1 MLGNAG
7 SQLMLKP
14 WHVKALWFKAALQDV
29 LLEGQ
34 KSLTVVQWQ
43 QMCSMYTG
51 PATSPLC
58 NLPAVPC
65 VKLPACTSPATTR
78 ASSKATWRP
87 RCDGTRSG
95 ALWQT
100 VLATSSRPMSRPHIA
115 RRSLCRAVPRGEKG
129 LRAVHQVEGRRWRSE
144 PHPRGKG
151 VQPRLPRSHAH
162 PLLASGAQ
170 VLNGGRSISGTIGS
184 CRPAVCVRCCIWS
197 SGAADGRS
205 RPAQRRH
212 ASR

>member
-1 MLGNAG
+1 MLRDAG

-43 QMCSMYTG
+43 QMCSMCTD
-51 PATSPLC
+51 PATSPSAPCL
-58 NLPAVPC
+58 LPC
-65 VKLPACTSPATTR
+65 LTLPACTSRGTTR
-78 ASSKATWRP
+78 ASSKATWRA

-100 VLATSSRPMSRPHIA
+100 VPATSYRPMPRPHVL
-115 RRSLCRAVPRGEKG
+115 RRSLCRALPRGEKG
-129 LRAVHQVEGRRWRSE
+129 LRAVRQVEGRRWRFE
-144 PHPRGKG
+144 PHPRGEG

-162 PLLASGAQ
+162 PLLASGSQ
-170 VLNGGRSISGTIGS
+170 VLNGGRSTSGAIGS
-184 CRPAVCVRCCIWS
+184 CCPAVCVCCCIWS
-197 SGAADGRS
+197 RCAADGRS
-205 RPAQRRH
+205 RPAQPRH
-212 ASR
+212 ATR